1 MPDYDKD
8 EETKRA
14 CANYLGI
21 DPKLINKVEHP
32 TDGGGHFTGLRV
44 IIFISAE
51 RTHAREFV
59 DYWKDR
65 KPEPVS
71 VST

>member
-1 MPDYDKD
+1 MPNDID

-21 DPKLINKVEHP
+21 DPKLITEVQRP

-44 IIFISAE
+44 IIFITAP
-51 RTHAREFV
+51 RTHARDFIDE
-59 DYWKDR
+59 WKDR
-65 KPEPVS
+65 EPQRTIP
-71 VST
+71 ST